1 MSGVRSA
8 AGPKILQF
16 FVVSSFVFFGGFQAC
31 TFFAD
36 KKQRKAT
43 ERVLLLVGEVV
54 GDVRLV
60 CEVAE
65 LCARLRASEL
75 Y

>member
-1 MSGVRSA
+1 M
-8 AGPKILQF
+8 
-16 FVVSSFVFFGGFQAC
+16 
-31 TFFAD
+31 
-36 KKQRKAT
+36 
-43 ERVLLLVGEVV
+43 LLLVGEVV

-75 Y
+75 YKLAKVGLWILQEAMRRVKLHLSTAVEDLQEARARGEQRAGAG